1 LSKDRTATTERRPV
15 DDAELI
21 RSEVARLTDR
31 VVEVEALVRRLEQR
45 VGEHSAVPRPPD
57 EAKSTASIQTTLI
70 STRARID
77 LEHLATWVDWMQ
89 ERYATT
95 GDWLRPC
102 WRRHGF
108 VVEELAALCTSWLGV
123 YAADEPPVSTA
134 ALKWHEEAEK
144 CRERIRRAIST
155 GPGCT
160 AVNHK
165 PEQSV
170 TDDPRW
176 TEERAAL
183 FDEAPDSPG
192 PLGTVIMTFASD
204 PATAGTTGRA
214 DESRRP

>member
-1 LSKDRTATTERRPV
+1 M

-21 RSEVARLTDR
+21 PSEVARLNDR

-45 VGEHSAVPRPPD
+45 VDEHSAVARPPD
-57 EAKSTASIQTTLI
+57 EAKSTSSIQTTLI
-70 STRARID
+70 PARARID

-102 WRRHGF
+102 WWRHGF
-108 VVEELAALCTSWLGV
+108 VVEELAALRTSWLGV
-123 YAADEPPVSTA
+123 FAADEPPASTA

-192 PLGTVIMTFASD
+192 PVWNGDRDIGFGSGDAR
-204 PATAGTTGRA
+204 TTGRA
-214 DESRRP
+214 DESPRR

>member
-1 LSKDRTATTERRPV
+1 M

-21 RSEVARLTDR
+21 RSEVAHLTDR

-45 VGEHSAVPRPPD
+45 VGKHSAVPRLPD
-57 EAKSTASIQTTLI
+57 EAKSTASIQTTLMA
-70 STRARID
+70 SMAGID

-89 ERYATT
+89 ERYAAT

-102 WRRHGF
+102 WWRHGF
-108 VVEELAALCTSWLGV
+108 VVEELAALRTSWLGV
-123 YAADEPPVSTA
+123 YVADEPPVSTS

-165 PEQSV
+165 SEQSV
-170 TDDPRW
+170 TADPRW
-176 TEERAAL
+176 AEERAAL
-183 FDEAPDSPG
+183 FEEAPDSPA
-192 PLGTVIMTFASD
+192 PVGTVIVKSAPD
-204 PATAGTTGRA
+204 GDGR
-214 DESRRP
+214 DNRESE